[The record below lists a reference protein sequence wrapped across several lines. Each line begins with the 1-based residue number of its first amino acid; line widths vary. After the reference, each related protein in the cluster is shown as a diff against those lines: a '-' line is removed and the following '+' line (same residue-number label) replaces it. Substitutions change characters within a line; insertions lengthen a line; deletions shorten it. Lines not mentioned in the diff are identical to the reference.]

1 MGKYILKNKW
11 VLMAI
16 LLVATCFM
24 AYKTTQIELSY
35 DFARAVPL
43 DNQKY
48 IDYQAF
54 KQKFGND
61 GNMMVAGF
69 DNQQMFTVNEFNAL
83 HNLQEQLKAIPGI
96 TSVFSVADAVSLH
109 FNDSTQKIETR
120 KIFPFPLASQGA
132 LDSAKLL
139 FENLPFYKGLLHQ
152 PQTHS
157 YVMAISLNKD
167 SINSKARNGLVY
179 AIKQKIQVYEQA
191 QKTTVRL
198 SGLPFIR
205 TAIAEKITHEMNY
218 FLLGS
223 LLLSAITLLLFFR
236 SVLAMFLSLLVVAL
250 GVVFSLGTM
259 VILGFKITLLTALI
273 PPLIV
278 VIGVPNCIYFLN
290 KYHTSYLEIGQKQ
303 QALVNMIG
311 KMGIVTLFCNIA
323 AAIGFAVFALTTSTL
338 LIEFGIVAGINI
350 MVLFYISLILIP
362 SVLSIAPVPKPRE
375 MKYLTARWMTY
386 CIEKIEVIALQ
397 NQRWVYAITII
408 TVLGAGWGVTKL
420 RSEAFIVDDLPKQ
433 DRIYADLKW
442 FESNFGG
449 VMPLEIMVDTKKK
462 NGLLKTLKPL
472 EKIDELSTYI
482 EANDATARPMSLV
495 EALKFAKQAYYDNDT
510 SNYAVPTEFDIPVL
524 GQYLKAKS
532 TDSATTENKSKS
544 GFANILNNFMD
555 SSKAAARI
563 SVNMK
568 DIGTVALPKLLADFQ
583 AKAAEIFDTA
593 KYSVTFT
600 GTSVTFLEGSKY
612 IINGLKESIAYA
624 FLLIALSML
633 YLFKN
638 VRMVVCSL
646 IPNIVPL
653 FITAG
658 VMGWAGIPLK
668 PSTVLVFSVALG
680 IAIDVTIRFL
690 VNYKQELPLH
700 QNQIATT
707 VRSTIQNTG
716 VSIIYTSLVLVAG
729 FIIFCFSE
737 FGGTRSLGWLTSL
750 TLVVGTLTN
759 MLLLPCLLISLSKK
773 GS

>member
-1 MGKYILKNKW
+1 
-11 VLMAI
+11 
-16 LLVATCFM
+16 
-24 AYKTTQIELSY
+24 
-35 DFARAVPL
+35 
-43 DNQKY
+43 
-48 IDYQAF
+48 
-54 KQKFGND
+54 
-61 GNMMVAGF
+61 
-69 DNQQMFTVNEFNAL
+69 
-83 HNLQEQLKAIPGI
+83 
-96 TSVFSVADAVSLH
+96 
-109 FNDSTQKIETR
+109 R

-397 NQRWVYAITII
+397 HQRWVYAITII
-408 TVLGAGWGVTKL
+408 TVLGAGWGITKL

-568 DIGTVALPKLLADFQ
+568 DIGT
-583 AKAAEIFDTA
+583 
-593 KYSVTFT
+593 
-600 GTSVTFLEGSKY
+600 
-612 IINGLKESIAYA
+612 
-624 FLLIALSML
+624 
-633 YLFKN
+633 
-638 VRMVVCSL
+638 
-646 IPNIVPL
+646 
-653 FITAG
+653 
-658 VMGWAGIPLK
+658 
-668 PSTVLVFSVALG
+668 
-680 IAIDVTIRFL
+680 
-690 VNYKQELPLH
+690 
-700 QNQIATT
+700 
-707 VRSTIQNTG
+707 
-716 VSIIYTSLVLVAG
+716 
-729 FIIFCFSE
+729 
-737 FGGTRSLGWLTSL
+737 
-750 TLVVGTLTN
+750 
-759 MLLLPCLLISLSKK
+759 
-773 GS
+773 